1 MLPGIIYKINLFAD
15 GKTISKKF
23 TMGTWERY
31 QVCLDESR
39 MIYST
44 KDFERIINVT
54 SEYTEHIA
62 KFYSLKNGDIVD
74 SKNATPLER
83 EKTRDFNPVARN
95 TWLYSF
101 TGGRHPRT
109 VIIARDNYRPL
120 ITEKLMTKYCHISTK
135 TDFLRKYFNFVK
147 KARVMNS
154 GWYRKIM
161 YVYEKKRLQR
171 PVDDVLPQDIYLPAA
186 HTTGMGHH
194 ITFLE
199 FWFPNSGDLQNLI
212 SPKDNL
218 LNETTLELDVT
229 NKEIFKLSQELLIKT
244 AIENHIKK
252 LMVSFVSES
261 YFCTIKAT

>member
-135 TDFLRKYFNFVK
+135 QIFWENILILSRKQGSSTVGGTEKLCMCMK
-147 KARVMNS
+147 K
-154 GWYRKIM
+154 
-161 YVYEKKRLQR
+161 
-171 PVDDVLPQDIYLPAA
+171 
-186 HTTGMGHH
+186 
-194 ITFLE
+194 
-199 FWFPNSGDLQNLI
+199 
-212 SPKDNL
+212 KDY
-218 LNETTLELDVT
+218 
-229 NKEIFKLSQELLIKT
+229 S
-244 AIENHIKK
+244 AP
-252 LMVSFVSES
+252 
-261 YFCTIKAT
+261 

>member
-1 MLPGIIYKINLFAD
+1 
-15 GKTISKKF
+15 
-23 TMGTWERY
+23 
-31 QVCLDESR
+31 
-39 MIYST
+39 
-44 KDFERIINVT
+44 
-54 SEYTEHIA
+54 
-62 KFYSLKNGDIVD
+62 
-74 SKNATPLER
+74 
-83 EKTRDFNPVARN
+83 
-95 TWLYSF
+95 
-101 TGGRHPRT
+101 
-109 VIIARDNYRPL
+109 
-120 ITEKLMTKYCHISTK
+120 MTKYCHISTK
-135 TDFLRKYFNFVK
+135 TDFLGKYFNFVK

-154 GWYRKIM
+154 GWYKKIM